1 MRKII
6 LSKRA
11 SNQLEK
17 LLEYLELE
25 WSLKVKNDFIK
36 KLDKSLSQ
44 IQIFPES
51 CQQTNFV
58 QGLHKFV
65 VTKQT
70 AFFYRFDSETITV
83 VTIFDNRMNPDR
95 LKKETE

>member
-11 SNQLEK
+11 SKRLGK

-25 WSLKVKNDFIK
+25 WSLKVKNDIIK
-36 KLDKSLSQ
+36 KLDKSLNQ
-44 IQIFPES
+44 IQKFPES
-51 CQQTNFV
+51 CPQSDFV
-58 QGLHKFV
+58 KGLHMFV

-70 AFFYRFDSETITV
+70 SLYYRFDKNSVMIVTV
-83 VTIFDNRMNPDR
+83 FDNRMNPDR
-95 LKKETE
+95 LKTEIV

>member
-11 SNQLEK
+11 SNRLEK

-25 WSLKVKNDFIK
+25 WSIKVKKDFIK
-36 KLDKSLSQ
+36 KLDKSLKQ
-44 IQIFPES
+44 IQKYPDS
-51 CQQTNFV
+51 CQQTDFIK
-58 QGLHKFV
+58 GLHMLV

-70 AFFYRFDSETITV
+70 SLFYRFDANKITI
-83 VTIFDNRMNPDR
+83 VTIFDNRMNPKK
-95 LKKETE
+95 LKKEII

>member
-11 SNQLEK
+11 SKRLGK

-36 KLDKSLSQ
+36 KLDKSFTQLQ
-44 IQIFPES
+44 KLPES
-51 CQQTNFV
+51 CPQSDLV
-58 QGLHKFV
+58 KGLHMFV

-70 AFFYRFDSETITV
+70 SLYYRFDKNSVMIVTV
-83 VTIFDNRMNPDR
+83 FDNRMNPDR
-95 LKKETE
+95 LKTEIG

>member
-11 SNQLEK
+11 SNRLEE

-44 IQIFPES
+44 IQKFPNS
-51 CQQTNFV
+51 CPKSDIVT
-58 QGLHKFV
+58 GLHVFV

-70 AFFYRFDSETITV
+70 SLYYRYDEQTITIL
-83 VTIFDNRMNPDR
+83 TLFDNRMNPDR
-95 LKKETE
+95 LKIEIA